1 MPNDYFLDFNEPEL
15 INFLRIVLQY
25 RKCFESMIFV
35 NFLDFMI
42 KGNLVTKFGMG
53 VYFIAFNMILKGL
66 NHLLYFL

>member
-1 MPNDYFLDFNEPEL
+1 MIFLDFNKPEL

-35 NFLDFMI
+35 NFLYCMI
-42 KGNLVTKFGMG
+42 KGNLVTQFGMG

-66 NHLLYFL
+66 NHLLYF